1 MKKRMKEWEP
11 TRRGICRLIAGGLA
25 APLVGTVG
33 AIGANAQDSKTPERL
48 PELTLWGPPAGPSI
62 TLAYAISSGLI
73 DGIAD
78 KLTFKAWRNP
88 DEMRA
93 GLTSGA
99 MQVVIVPTQVAA
111 NLYNRGLGVRLV
123 NVMTDGLLYII
134 ARDASLTTIPA
145 LRGKKVAVPFRN
157 DTPEFIFRR
166 LLMAKAMKAGV
177 DLTVETTGT
186 PIEAMQLLLAG
197 RIDAA
202 VVPEPAASAA
212 IARGLLTVNSVRRVM
227 DVQKLWREI
236 TKSDNSLPQAGL
248 AATSAFA
255 DKHPSVITRLQA
267 GLVKATAAVNE
278 SPTSTVFSASSSL
291 DLPWPILRLSI
302 PWSNFVCHTARDA
315 RPSLEAMFSVI
326 AEADPSL
333 LGGKLPAA
341 EFYM

>member
-1 MKKRMKEWEP
+1 MSERRP
-11 TRRGICRLIAGGLA
+11 TRRDICRLIAGGLA
-25 APLVGTVG
+25 APLAGAAG
-33 AIGANAQDSKTPERL
+33 AISARAQGGGSQRL
-48 PELTLWGPPAGPSI
+48 SELTLWGPPAGPSI
-62 TLAYAISSGLI
+62 TLVHAISSGLLE
-73 DGIAD
+73 GIAD
-78 KLTFKAWRNP
+78 RLAFKAWRNP

-93 GLTSGA
+93 GLTSA
-99 MQVVIVPTQVAA
+99 TMQVVIVPTQVAA
-111 NLYNRGLGVRLV
+111 NLHNRGLGIRLV

-134 ARDASLTTIPA
+134 ARDASLTSIAA

-166 LLMAKAMKAGV
+166 LLMANGMSAGA

-212 IARGLLTVNSVRRVM
+212 IARGTLTLNPVTRVM

-236 TKSDNSLPQAGL
+236 TKSDHSLPQAGL
-248 AATSAFA
+248 AVTAAFA
-255 DKHPSVITRLQA
+255 DKHPNVLRRVQA
-267 GLVKATAAVNE
+267 GLAKATAAVNE
-278 SPTSTVFSASSSL
+278 SPTSVAYSASSSL

-302 PWSNFVCHTARDA
+302 PWSNLVCHAAKDA

>member
-1 MKKRMKEWEP
+1 MDMSERSY
-11 TRRGICRLIAGGLA
+11 TRRHICGLCAGALA
-25 APLVGTVG
+25 IPFVGPAG
-33 AIGANAQDSKTPERL
+33 AALSGANAGQSPRRL

-62 TLAYAISSGLI
+62 TLVHAISAGHLN
-73 DGIAD
+73 DIAE

-93 GLTSGA
+93 GLTSGT
-99 MQVVIVPTQVAA
+99 MQVVVVPTQVAA
-111 NLYNRGLGVRLV
+111 NLFNRGLGVRLV

-166 LLMAKAMKAGV
+166 LLLASGMKAGT

-212 IARGLLTVNSVRRVM
+212 IARGMLTLRSVSRVM
-227 DVQKLWREI
+227 DVQKIWREI
-236 TKSDNSLPQAGL
+236 TKTDHSLPQAGL
-248 AATSAFA
+248 AVVSAFA
-255 DKHPSVITRLQA
+255 DKHPDIVTRLHA
-267 GLVKATAAVNE
+267 GLVKATDEVLT
-278 SPTSTVFSASSSL
+278 SPTSAAYGASSSL
-291 DLPWPILRLSI
+291 DLPWPVLRLSI
-302 PWSNFVCHTARDA
+302 PWSNLVCRSAKEA

-326 AEADPSL
+326 AEADASL
-333 LGGKLPAA
+333 LGGKLPAT

>member
-1 MKKRMKEWEP
+1 MRISP
-11 TRRGICRLIAGGLA
+11 FTRRHACRLIGVAALAPAAGLIWPGGREA
-25 APLVGTVG
+25 G
-33 AIGANAQDSKTPERL
+33 AQTESQRL

-62 TLAYAISSGLI
+62 TLVHAISAGHL
-73 DGIAD
+73 AD
-78 KLTFKAWRNP
+78 VAEKVTFKAWRNP

-93 GLTSGA
+93 GLTSGS
-99 MQVVIVPTQVAA
+99 MQAVVVPTQVAA
-111 NLYNRGLGVRLV
+111 NLFNRGLGVRLV
-123 NVMTDGLLYII
+123 NVMTDGLLYVI
-134 ARDASLTTIPA
+134 ARDSSLTSISS

-166 LLMAKAMKAGV
+166 LLLANGMKAGP

-202 VVPEPAASAA
+202 VVPEPAVSAA
-212 IARGLLTVNSVRRVM
+212 IARGTLTLKSVSRVM

-236 TKSDNSLPQAGL
+236 TKTDFPLPQAGL
-248 AATSAFA
+248 AVTTALS
-255 DKHPSVITRLQA
+255 DKHPDLISRLQA
-267 GLVKATAAVNE
+267 GLVKATAEVIE
-278 SPTSTVFSASSSL
+278 SPTTTTFDVASSL

-302 PWSNFVCHTARDA
+302 PWSNLVCRPAKEA
-315 RPSLEAMFSVI
+315 RPALEAMFSAI
-326 AEADPSL
+326 AEADASL

>member
-1 MKKRMKEWEP
+1 MDMSERGH
-11 TRRGICRLIAGGLA
+11 TRRHVCGLCAGALA
-25 APLVGTVG
+25 IPFVGPIG
-33 AIGANAQDSKTPERL
+33 AALSGANAGQSSPRL

-62 TLAYAISSGLI
+62 TLVHAISAGHL
-73 DGIAD
+73 DGIAE

-93 GLTSGA
+93 GLTSGT
-99 MQVVIVPTQVAA
+99 MEVVVVPTQVAA
-111 NLYNRGLGVRLV
+111 NLFNRGLGVRLV
-123 NVMTDGLLYII
+123 NVMTDGLLYVI
-134 ARDASLTTIPA
+134 ARDASLTTIDS
-145 LRGKKVAVPFRN
+145 LRTKKVAVPFRN

-166 LLMAKAMKAGV
+166 LLLANAMKAGG

-212 IARGLLTVNSVRRVM
+212 IARGTLTLRSVSRVM
-227 DVQKLWREI
+227 DVQKLWREM
-236 TKSDNSLPQAGL
+236 TGTNHALPQAGL
-248 AATSAFA
+248 AIASAFA
-255 DKHPSVITRLQA
+255 DRHPDIVTRLQA
-267 GLVKATAAVNE
+267 GLVKATEEVLT
-278 SPTSTVFSASSSL
+278 SPTSAAYGASSSL

-302 PWSNFVCHTARDA
+302 PWSNFVCRSAKDA

-326 AEADPSL
+326 AEADASL
-333 LGGKLPAA
+333 LGGKLPAT

>member
-1 MKKRMKEWEP
+1 MKTRKKRP
-11 TRRGICRLIAGGLA
+11 NRRQVCSLLASGVAMPFVGLGTAFSAGAKDGE
-25 APLVGTVG
+25 
-33 AIGANAQDSKTPERL
+33 AIL
-48 PELTLWGPPAGPSI
+48 PALTLWGPPAGPSI
-62 TLAYAISSGLI
+62 TLAHAISAGYLQ
-73 DGIAD
+73 GIAE
-78 KLTFKAWRNP
+78 KLAFKAWRNP

-93 GLTSGA
+93 GLTSGT

-111 NLYNRGLGVRLV
+111 NLFNRGLGVRLV
-123 NVMTDGLLYII
+123 NVMTDGLLYVI
-134 ARDASLTTIPA
+134 ARDASLTTIAA

-166 LLMAKAMKAGV
+166 LLMANTMKAGA

-212 IARGLLTVNSVRRVM
+212 IARGTLTLNFVTRVM

-236 TKSDNSLPQAGL
+236 TKSDHSLPQAGL
-248 AATSAFA
+248 AVTSAFA
-255 DKHPSVITRLQA
+255 DKHPDIVRRLQA
-267 GLVKATAAVNE
+267 GLVKATASVLE
-278 SPTSTVFSASSSL
+278 SPTSAAYGGSSAL

-302 PWSNFVCHTARDA
+302 PWSNLVCHAARDA
-315 RPSLEAMFSVI
+315 RPSLEAMYAVI
-326 AEADPSL
+326 AEADASL

>member
-1 MKKRMKEWEP
+1 LL
-11 TRRGICRLIAGGLA
+11 GDIAEKVA
-25 APLVGTVG
+25 
-33 AIGANAQDSKTPERL
+33 
-48 PELTLWGPPAGPSI
+48 
-62 TLAYAISSGLI
+62 
-73 DGIAD
+73 
-78 KLTFKAWRNP
+78 FKAWRNP

-93 GLTSGA
+93 GLTSGT

-111 NLYNRGLGVRLV
+111 NLFNRGLGVRLV
-123 NVMTDGLLYII
+123 NVMTDGLLYVI
-134 ARDASLTTIPA
+134 ARDSSLTTIA
-145 LRGKKVAVPFRN
+145 SLRGKKVAVPFRN

-166 LLMAKAMKAGV
+166 LLMANAMKAGA

-212 IARGLLTVNSVRRVM
+212 IARGTLTLKSVSRVM

-236 TKSDNSLPQAGL
+236 TKSDHSLPQAGL

-255 DKHPSVITRLQA
+255 DKHPDILKRLQA
-267 GLVKATAAVNE
+267 TLVKATAEVIE
-278 SPTSTVFSASSSL
+278 SPTSAAYGASSSL
-291 DLPWPILRLSI
+291 DLPWPVVRLSI
-302 PWSNFVCHTARDA
+302 PWSNLVCHAARDA

-326 AEADPSL
+326 AEADASL
-333 LGGKLPAA
+333 LGGKLPAP